1 MGPERQ
7 RGRLL
12 ELPILGAILVVAGV
26 WLTKYHWSGILV
38 AALPIVLWL
47 GLLSAAFVAGV
58 ATAIR
63 RRRAIRAHLAALQAE
78 GFVATLLC
86 KGDLSR
92 GEHWAAF
99 DGAQARI
106 VSADAVRSFDLSLLK
121 SVHIDA
127 ATRLGDPN
135 PLYYA
140 VALSFPDFTGSIVTT
155 SRRKARRWI
164 EEIRALSPQAGR
176 LPDPTASA

>member
-12 ELPILGAILVVAGV
+12 ELPVLGAVLVVTGV
-26 WLTKYHWSGILV
+26 WLTRYHWSGILV

-47 GLLSAAFVAGV
+47 GLLSAGFFAGMT
-58 ATAIR
+58 TALR

-78 GFVATLLC
+78 GFVAQLLC

-99 DGAQARI
+99 DGAQAKI
-106 VSADAVRSFDLSLLK
+106 LSAEAVRSFDLSLLQ
-121 SVHIDA
+121 SIHVDE
-127 ATRLGDPN
+127 ATRLGDSS
-135 PLYYA
+135 PLYYS
-140 VALSFPDFTGSIVTT
+140 VALSFPDFNASIVTT
-155 SRRKARRWI
+155 SRARAQRWLRDIKADFRPP
-164 EEIRALSPQAGR
+164 S
-176 LPDPTASA
+176 PTAAA

>member
-12 ELPILGAILVVAGV
+12 ELPILGAMLVVVGV

-47 GLLSAAFVAGV
+47 GLLSTAFIVGMT
-58 ATAIR
+58 TAIR

-99 DGAQARI
+99 DGAQAKI

-140 VALSFPDFTGSIVTT
+140 VALSFPDFTGSVVTT
-155 SRRKARRWI
+155 SRARARRWVQEI
-164 EEIRALSPQAGR
+164 EALRP
-176 LPDPTASA
+176 ASSRPPVPAVAA